1 MSRSINTHSGY
12 SAGESE
18 SDLDPFS
25 GVETEFA
32 ELGNGTLLELIEAP
46 WSPQELALA
55 TYDTTFY
62 ERQARQARSDEDERR
77 RDYGPEYE
85 PNAPEQFPHGDE
97 GPSDYGL
104 EYRYQGRRY
113 IPISR
118 HNPIVKQVRLARGI
132 SYYAPGAPEL
142 VERIQL
148 LLRKCLDLE
157 DEYSFLMA
165 CFIVSTWLIDC
176 LPIAPY
182 LALVGLPQ
190 SGKTTA
196 LTLLRLLCRR
206 SLLTADITSAAFY
219 RACDLLNPTVLLDE
233 TATMGQKQALFHLL
247 RTGTTRDVIALRQN
261 HSYRTY
267 GAKAFT
273 WTELPADEALNS
285 RCIVVPMQETW
296 SATLV
301 RPLDPKIVEAADI
314 LQIDL
319 LMYRLKN
326 HRKLNLPKLPG
337 DERLHSRTRDLY
349 QALALSLGGD
359 SKLCTHLLKCFER
372 QQDLNREPLSPG
384 RTAVLETLFERIHS
398 HRAGDDCLI
407 GEFTKDVN
415 RALAQAGERGRL
427 NPREVGGILT
437 TFGFLNRRRTMNGWM
452 MWLSRAAEKR
462 IHFLMTV
469 YGIRRSADVLSSP
482 ERALSCEFCHELER
496 EGDQASDDSSVTLP
510 DGSTGEFDP

>member
-1 MSRSINTHSGY
+1 MRRSINTHSGHR
-12 SAGESE
+12 AGESE
-18 SDLDPFS
+18 SDLDPFW

-55 TYDTTFY
+55 TYDPTFY
-62 ERQARQARSDEDERR
+62 ARQARQARDEDEPRW
-77 RDYGPEYE
+77 DYGPEYE
-85 PNAPEQFPHGDE
+85 PNAPEQFPHGEE

-118 HNPIVKQVRLARGI
+118 DNPIVKQVRLAHGI
-132 SYYAPGAPEL
+132 GRYAPGADEL
-142 VERIQL
+142 VRRIQL
-148 LLRKCLDLE
+148 LLQKCLDLE
-157 DEYSFLMA
+157 DEYPFLMA

-285 RCIVVPMQETW
+285 RCIVIPMQETW
-296 SATLV
+296 QATLE
-301 RPLDPKIVEAADI
+301 RPLDSKIVEAADV

-319 LMYRLKN
+319 LMYRFKN
-326 HRKLNLPKLPG
+326 YRKLSLPKIPG

-359 SKLCTHLLKCFER
+359 SKLCVRLLECFER
-372 QQDLNREPLSPG
+372 QQDLNREPLSPR
-384 RTAVLETLFERIHS
+384 RTAVLEALFERIHT
-398 HRAGDDCLI
+398 HRGGEGCLI
-407 GEFTKDVN
+407 GEFTKEVN
-415 RALAQAGERGRL
+415 CALAQAGERRCL
-427 NPREVGGILT
+427 NPREVGGVLT
-437 TFGFLNRRRTMNGWM
+437 TFGFINRRRTMNGWM
-452 MWLSRAAEKR
+452 MWLSPAAEKR

-469 YGIRRSADVLSSP
+469 YGIRGSADVLSSP
-482 ERALSCEFCHELER
+482 ECMLYCESCQEFEE
-496 EGDQASDDSSVTLP
+496 EGDEAL
-510 DGSTGEFDP
+510 

>member
-1 MSRSINTHSGY
+1 MSKPTNTRSGH
-12 SAGESE
+12 SAGGSE
-18 SDLDPFS
+18 PGLDLLP

-32 ELGNGTLLELIEAP
+32 ELENGTLLELIESP
-46 WSPQELALA
+46 WNPQDLALA
-55 TYDTTFY
+55 TYDTTFN
-62 ERQARQARSDEDERR
+62 ERNATEES
-77 RDYGPEYE
+77 RDGKDGPADCGPEYR
-85 PNAPEQFPHGDE
+85 FHGR
-97 GPSDYGL
+97 P
-104 EYRYQGRRY
+104 Y

-118 HNPIVKQVRLARGI
+118 DNPIVKQVRLARGI
-132 SYYAPGAPEL
+132 GRYAPKAAAL

-148 LLRKCLDLE
+148 LLRQCLELE
-157 DEYSFLMA
+157 EDYPFLLA
-165 CFIVSTWLIDC
+165 CFIVATWLIDC

-196 LTLLRLLCRR
+196 LTLMRLLCRR

-219 RACDLLNPTVLLDE
+219 RACDLLNPTVLIDE

-285 RCIVVPMQETW
+285 RCIVIPMQESW
-296 SATLV
+296 RASLS
-301 RPLDPKIVEAADI
+301 RPLDPKIVEAADV

-326 HRKLNLPKLPG
+326 YRKLNLPRISG
-337 DERLHSRTRDLY
+337 DERLHARTRDLY
-349 QALALSLGGD
+349 QALAFSLGGD
-359 SKLCTHLLKCFER
+359 SKLCARLLKCCER
-372 QQDLNREPLSPG
+372 QQDLNREPLSPP
-384 RTAVLETLFERIHS
+384 RTAVLESLFERIHT
-398 HRAGDDCLI
+398 HRADDGFLI

-415 RALAQAGERGRL
+415 CALVQAGERRRL
-427 NPREVGGILT
+427 NPREVGGVLT
-437 TFGFLNRRRTMNGWM
+437 TFGFINRRRTNRGWM
-452 MWLSRAAEKR
+452 IWLGRSAEKR

-469 YGIRRSADVLSSP
+469 YGIRCSTDVLSSP
-482 ERALSCEFCHELER
+482 ERALACQFCQEIQGED
-496 EGDQASDDSSVTLP
+496 DQAKEHSDLALP
-510 DGSTGEFDP
+510 DGST